1 MGEREALQLPIV
13 LPEGWSAVR
22 RFQPDN
28 KVVGIYWL
36 GHGSVTVDLRRRN
49 FALGTTLVH
58 RSNKQKYCGL
68 GWEKKLF
75 HDAVFT
81 LRDAATT

>member
-1 MGEREALQLPIV
+1 MGEPGALQLPIV

-22 RFQPDN
+22 RFQPDD
-28 KVVGIYWL
+28 KVIVIFWL

-49 FALGTTLVH
+49 FELGTTLVH
-58 RSNKQKYCGL
+58 KSNKQKYFGT

-75 HDAVFT
+75 QDAVST
-81 LRDAATT
+81 LRDTATP